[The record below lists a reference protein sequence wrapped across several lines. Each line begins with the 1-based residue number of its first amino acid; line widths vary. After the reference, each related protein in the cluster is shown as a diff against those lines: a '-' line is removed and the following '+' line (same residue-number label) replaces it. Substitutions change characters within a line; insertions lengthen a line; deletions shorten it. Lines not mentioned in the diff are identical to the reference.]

1 MWQRFQLSGPAMTKL
16 RKLLFALLCAAIVL
30 APALA
35 EARAGGTA
43 RPGGS
48 MGYSS
53 QGSMGSR
60 TFNNNGGQPVQ
71 RSITPQS
78 NPSSQP
84 FATRPGFAQSHPFLT
99 GLAGAFLG
107 SWLGSLLFPHWGMGY
122 GFGGMIGSLIT
133 WLIIIWLISMLFR
146 MFRRRSGPLTSPSF
160 GGMGYEP
167 PSPGYGGGFG
177 GLGGAAPRAI
187 SNLTVNETDY
197 AAFEA
202 ILKTVQGAWSKGDLA
217 TLRHYVTPE
226 MLSYFAEQLAQ
237 NTSQG
242 VENHVDNVE
251 LINGDVREAWDE
263 GNLQYA
269 TALLHWRALDYT
281 TRTGGRP
288 GEAGAIVEGDPER
301 PSEAREL
308 WTFAR
313 SPGGHWL
320 LSAIQQV

>member
-1 MWQRFQLSGPAMTKL
+1 MIKL
-16 RKLLFALLCAAIVL
+16 RKLIFALLCASIVL

-53 QGSMGSR
+53 QGSLGSR

-71 RSITPQS
+71 RSVTPRS
-78 NPSSQP
+78 NPSNEP
-84 FATRPGFAQSHPFLT
+84 FATRPGFAQRHPFLT
-99 GLAGAFLG
+99 GLGGAFLG

-122 GFGGMIGSLIT
+122 GFGGMIGSLFT
-133 WLIIIWLISMLFR
+133 WLIVIWLVSMLFR

-160 GGMGYEP
+160 DGMGYQP
-167 PSPGYGGGFG
+167 PNPGYGGGYG
-177 GLGGAAPRAI
+177 GLGSAPRAV

-202 ILKTVQGAWSKGDLA
+202 ILKTVQGAWSQGDLA
-217 TLRHYVTPE
+217 TLRNYVTPE

-242 VENHVDNVE
+242 VENHVEDVA
-251 LINGDVREAWDE
+251 LVKGDVREAWDE

-269 TALLHWRALDYT
+269 TALLHWGARDYT
-281 TRTGGRP
+281 TR
-288 GEAGAIVEGDPER
+288 AGAKAGEPGYLVDGDPER
-301 PSEAREL
+301 PSEAQEL

-313 SPGGHWL
+313 SAGGHWL